1 MLRSNGKHT
10 ALIAALTLVGLGLT
24 VWVFYPGV
32 MTYDAKFVYEDV
44 LKGFRGDWQSPVMT
58 SLWALIDPISPGSAS
73 MFFLIAGLYWL
84 GFGLLAA
91 TISRRSLPVALVLL
105 LLAAAPPAFLFVG
118 IIWRDVLFAGTW
130 LTAAAVCFAVS
141 DRQPA
146 VRLPFQAVTIALIA
160 LGVLL
165 RPNALFAAPLILAYA
180 LWPAGFRF
188 KRTAILFIPAALAF
202 YGLIQLTYYGVLHAA
217 RQNIVQSI
225 MVFDLAGI
233 SHFAQ
238 ENQFPIAWTADEE
251 RQLLTTCYKPK
262 EWDIYWRLDPCQF
275 VMRRLEKEQ
284 HLFGTPAVPHA
295 WLRAMARHP
304 IAYLEHRV
312 AFFWNF
318 TTRDNL
324 TLWVFNIEDL
334 SKPALNG
341 RAGFA
346 ALEAIDQALKATPLL
361 RVGSWLL
368 LCAGVC
374 VVAWRRRETP
384 EGAFALGVAG
394 SGVLYVATF
403 LPLGVAS
410 DFRYGY
416 WSVIAGLAGAAVLAA
431 RQAEGTS
438 VIDAAPLA

>member
-1 MLRSNGKHT
+1 MRASTSRSARARPWRMPTGSAPRVWVPGCARCRPKRIRGTSMLRSNGKHT

-180 LWPAGFRF
+180 
-188 KRTAILFIPAALAF
+188 
-202 YGLIQLTYYGVLHAA
+202 
-217 RQNIVQSI
+217 
-225 MVFDLAGI
+225 
-233 SHFAQ
+233 
-238 ENQFPIAWTADEE
+238 
-251 RQLLTTCYKPK
+251 
-262 EWDIYWRLDPCQF
+262 
-275 VMRRLEKEQ
+275 
-284 HLFGTPAVPHA
+284 
-295 WLRAMARHP
+295 
-304 IAYLEHRV
+304 
-312 AFFWNF
+312 
-318 TTRDNL
+318 
-324 TLWVFNIEDL
+324 
-334 SKPALNG
+334 
-341 RAGFA
+341 
-346 ALEAIDQALKATPLL
+346 
-361 RVGSWLL
+361 
-368 LCAGVC
+368 
-374 VVAWRRRETP
+374 
-384 EGAFALGVAG
+384 
-394 SGVLYVATF
+394 
-403 LPLGVAS
+403 
-410 DFRYGY
+410 
-416 WSVIAGLAGAAVLAA
+416 
-431 RQAEGTS
+431 
-438 VIDAAPLA
+438 